1 MAAGVDTG
9 GGQDREC
16 GDSTANWVDS
26 LEESEVSVRV
36 LQFREELCDNEG

>member
-1 MAAGVDTG
+1 MGLLLGVVMAVGVDTG

-26 LEESEVSVRV
+26 LEE
-36 LQFREELCDNEG
+36 